1 MRFSHFFIDRPIF
14 AGVISVLIVLIG
26 IFAYPGLPVAQYP
39 EIAPP
44 SIAVIASY
52 PGAAAEVLADT
63 VAAPLE
69 QEINGVENMLYI
81 TSSSTGNGSTTINVV
96 FKLGTNLD
104 TAQVLV
110 QNRVAS
116 ALPRLP
122 QSVQQLGVTTRK
134 NTPDILMAVFITSP
148 DGSHDLQ
155 YLSNYAAL
163 QIRDK
168 LLRLQGIGGINV
180 FGARDY
186 AMRVWIDPEKAASR
200 NLNASEIV
208 AALRAQNVQV
218 AGGSVG
224 APPFARGG
232 SGFELSVQTQG
243 RLTTPAQFGEI
254 VIKAD
259 ASGALTRVSDVARV
273 EIGAQDYGT
282 NAYVNGT
289 PGIGLGI
296 SQLPGSNALATAKAI
311 IATMEE
317 AKKSFPPGV
326 SYSIPYNPT
335 TYVQQ
340 SIDSV
345 QQTLI
350 EAIGLVVLVVLL
362 FLQTWRAALIPVLAI
377 PVSLIGTFAVMAA
390 FGYSLN
396 NLSLFG
402 LVLAIGIVVDD
413 AIVVVENVER
423 ELRGG
428 LSPRD
433 AAYRT
438 MDEVGGALVA
448 IALTLCAVFVPT
460 AFISGISG
468 QFYKQF
474 ALTIASATLISM
486 LVSLTL
492 SPALAALL
500 FKAHTDDEHEPRG
513 VFAPLQRAA
522 NGFNHGFAWLSE
534 RYGRVTARTIR
545 TIGIVL
551 IAYVV
556 LLGIAG
562 WRFSATPSGF
572 IPAQDQGYLI
582 GVVQM
587 PPGSSLER
595 TDAVMRAAVRSGLKV
610 KGVNRIVSIAGLDG
624 ASFSNA
630 PNAGTMFLALDEF
643 SVRKKNHQTG
653 ASILADLRKQ
663 FASIDSAN
671 LLVIAPPPV
680 RGIGTGGGFKMMVQ
694 DRGNKGPRALEAA
707 TIGMMMAANQTPGLT
722 SVFSLFNTGTPRIYA
737 DIDREKA
744 EKLGV
749 TPDAVFATMQTYL
762 GSSYVNDFNLF
773 GRTFRVTA
781 QADAPFRSAPVDIV
795 NLKTRSASGAM
806 VPLGSVATL
815 KNQSGPYRVVR
826 HNLYPAAEL
835 QGDHVPGFSSGQA
848 LSAMEGLAAKHLPDG
863 FGYEW
868 TELAY
873 QEKTQGNTAVV
884 VFALAVVFVFL
895 LLAAQYESLLLPLAV
910 IMIVPMCLLAAI
922 LGVNL
927 RGFDNNILT
936 QIGLVVLVGLA
947 AKNAILIVE
956 FARQAEDGG
965 MDRFAAAESAA
976 RTRLRPILMTS
987 FAFILGVLPLVVA
1000 SGPGAEMRQALGTA
1014 VFFGMIGV
1022 TVFGLLFTPVFY
1034 VIASGIAGWLHK
1046 RRGGDARAAPK
1057 TPTPNAPALG
1067 GPVPQ
1072 AAE

>member
-26 IFAYPGLPVAQYP
+26 IFAYPTLPVAQYP

-44 SIAVIASY
+44 TIAVSASY
-52 PGAAAEVLADT
+52 PGASAEVLADT

-81 TSSSTGNGSTTINVV
+81 TSSSTGNGQTTINVV

-134 NTPDILMAVFITSP
+134 NSPDLLMAVFLTSP
-148 DGSHDLQ
+148 DGSHDVQ
-155 YLSNYAAL
+155 YLSNYATL
-163 QIRDK
+163 QVRDK
-168 LLRLQGIGGINV
+168 LLRLQGIGGINI

-186 AMRVWIDPEKAASR
+186 AMRIWIDPDKAASR
-200 NLNASEIV
+200 NLDASEIV
-208 AALRAQNVQV
+208 NALRAQNVQV

-243 RLTTPAQFGEI
+243 RLTTPQQFGDI

-259 ASGALTRVSDVARV
+259 ANGALTRVSDIARI

-289 PGIGLGI
+289 AGVGLGI
-296 SQLPGSNALATAKAI
+296 TQLPGSNALATAKAI

-326 SYSIPYNPT
+326 AYSIPYNPT

-350 EAIGLVVLVVLL
+350 EAVALVVLVVLI
-362 FLQTWRAALIPVLAI
+362 FLQTWRAAIIPVLAI
-377 PVSLIGTFAVMAA
+377 PVSLIGTFAIMAA

-423 ELRGG
+423 ELRNG
-428 LSPRD
+428 LSPHD
-433 AAYRT
+433 AAYAT

-474 ALTIASATLISM
+474 ALTISAATLISC

-500 FKAHTDDEHEPRG
+500 FKPHMGEAREPHG
-513 VFAPLQRAA
+513 LFAPLQRAA
-522 NGFNHGFAWLSE
+522 NGFNRGFEWLSD
-534 RYGRVTARTIR
+534 RYGKLTARTVR
-545 TIGIVL
+545 TIGFVL

-562 WRFSATPSGF
+562 WRFSVTPGGF

-587 PPGSSLER
+587 PPGSTLER
-595 TDAVMRAAVRSGLKV
+595 TDAVMQAAVKSALKI
-610 KGVNRIVSIAGLDG
+610 KGVNHIVNIAGLDG

-630 PNAGTMFLALDEF
+630 PNAGTMFLALDDF
-643 SVRKKNHQTG
+643 AVRKEHHQTG
-653 ASILADLRKQ
+653 ESILNDLRKSLG
-663 FASIDSAN
+663 AIDTAN
-671 LLVIAPPPV
+671 VLVIAPPPV

-694 DRGNKGPRALEAA
+694 DRGNKGAKALEAA
-707 TIGMMMAANQTPGLT
+707 TIEMMMAANQTKGLT
-722 SVFSLFNTGTPRIYA
+722 SVFTLFNTGTPRIYA
-737 DIDREKA
+737 DINREKA
-744 EKLGV
+744 QQLGV
-749 TPDAVFATMQTYL
+749 QPAELFATLQTYL

-773 GRTFRVTA
+773 GRTYRVTA
-781 QADAPFRSAPVDIV
+781 QADAPFRHAPADIV
-795 NLKTRSASGAM
+795 NLKTRSTSGAM

-815 KNQSGPYRVVR
+815 KDDAGPYRVVR

-835 QGDHVPGFSSGQA
+835 QGDRVPGFSSGQA
-848 LSAMEGLAAKHLPDG
+848 LAAMEGLAAKKLPEG
-863 FGYEW
+863 FSYEW

-873 QEKTQGNTAVV
+873 QEKTQGNTAAI

-910 IMIVPMCLLAAI
+910 ILIVPMCLLAAI

-956 FARQAEDGG
+956 FAKQAEERGET
-965 MDRFAAAESAA
+965 RWQAAESAA

-987 FAFILGVLPLVVA
+987 FAFILGVLPLVIA

-1034 VIASGIAGWLHK
+1034 VIASWAAGRFA
-1046 RRGGDARAAPK
+1046 RRKPAAAAP
-1057 TPTPNAPALG
+1057 PEPAPQGAS
-1067 GPVPQ
+1067 
-1072 AAE
+1072 

>member
-14 AGVISVLIVLIG
+14 AGVISILIVLIG
-26 IFAYPGLPVAQYP
+26 AFAYPSLPVAQYP

-44 SIAVIASY
+44 TVSVTASY
-52 PGAAAEVLADT
+52 PGASAEVLADT

-81 TSSSTGNGSTTINVV
+81 TSSSTANGQVTINVV
-96 FKLGTNLD
+96 FALGTNLD
-104 TAQVLV
+104 NAQVLV

-116 ALPRLP
+116 AEPRLP
-122 QSVQQLGVTTRK
+122 DTVRALGVTTRK
-134 NTPDILMAVFITSP
+134 NTPDILMAVFLTSP
-148 DGSHDLQ
+148 DGSHDTQ
-155 YLSNYAAL
+155 YLSNYATL
-163 QIRDK
+163 QIRDR
-168 LLRLQGIGGINV
+168 LLRLGGIGGINL
-180 FGARDY
+180 FGVRDY

-200 NLNASEIV
+200 NLNATDV
-208 AALRAQNVQV
+208 VNALRSQNVQV
-218 AGGSVG
+218 AAGSVG

-243 RLTTPAQFGEI
+243 RLSTPEQFGQI
-254 VIKAD
+254 VIKAGAD
-259 ASGALTRVSDVARV
+259 GALTRVSDVARI

-282 NAYVNGT
+282 NAAVDAT
-289 PGIGLGI
+289 PGVGLGI
-296 SQLPGSNALATAKAI
+296 TQLPGSNALATAESV
-311 IATMEE
+311 IAAMEE

-326 SYSIPYNPT
+326 AYSIPYNPT
-335 TYVQQ
+335 EYVAA
-340 SIDSV
+340 SIESV
-345 QQTLI
+345 QETLV
-350 EAIGLVVLVVLL
+350 EAIILVVLVVLI
-362 FLQTWRAALIPVLAI
+362 FLQSWRAALIPVLAI
-377 PVSLIGTFAVMAA
+377 PVSLVGTFAIMAG

-423 ELRGG
+423 ELRAGK
-428 LSPRD
+428 SPRD
-433 AAYRT
+433 AAFAT
-438 MDEVGGALVA
+438 MDEVGGALIA

-474 ALTIASATLISM
+474 ALTISAATLISC

-500 FKAHTDDEHEPRG
+500 FKPHEAHHDEPRG
-513 VFAPLQRAA
+513 RFAFVQRAA
-522 NGFNHGFAWLSE
+522 NGFNRGFDWLSD
-534 RYGRVTARTIR
+534 RYGRLTARTVR

-551 IAYVV
+551 VLYVV

-562 WRFSATPSGF
+562 WRFNATPTGF

-587 PPGSSLER
+587 PPGSTLER
-595 TDAVMRAAVRSGLKV
+595 TQAVMSQAVKSAREV
-610 KGVNRIVSIAGLDG
+610 KGVHHIVNIAGLDG

-630 PNAGTMFLALDEF
+630 PNAGTMFLALDDF
-643 SVRKKNHQTG
+643 ATRKKNGQTG
-653 ASILADLRKQ
+653 DSILADLRGKLSQ
-663 FASIDSAN
+663 IDSAN

-680 RGIGTGGGFKMMVQ
+680 RGIGTGGGYKMMVQ
-694 DRGNKGPRALEAA
+694 DRNSKGAQALEGA
-707 TIGMMMAANQTPGLT
+707 TMAMMMKANGTPGLT
-722 SVFSLFNTGTPRIYA
+722 SVFSLYNTGTPRIFA

-744 EKLGV
+744 QQLGV
-749 TPDAVFATMQTYL
+749 APSDVFATMQTYL
-762 GSSYVNDFNLF
+762 GSTYVNDFNLF
-773 GRTFRVTA
+773 GRTYRVTA
-781 QADAPFRSAPVDIV
+781 QADAPYRQAPSDILALKMRS
-795 NLKTRSASGAM
+795 TSGAM
-806 VPLGSVATL
+806 VPIGSVATL
-815 KNQSGPYRVVR
+815 KDISGPYRVVR

-835 QGDHVPGFSSGQA
+835 QGDTLPGFSSGQSLA
-848 LSAMEGLAAKHLPDG
+848 AMEDLAAKTLPEG

-873 QEKTQGNTAVV
+873 QQKTQGNTAAI

-895 LLAAQYESLLLPLAV
+895 LLAAQYESLVLPFAV
-910 IMIVPMCLLAAI
+910 ILIVPMCLLAAI

-956 FARQAEDGG
+956 FAKQAEERGE
-965 MDRFAAAESAA
+965 DRWQAAESAA

-987 FAFILGVLPLVVA
+987 FAFILGVVPLVIA

-1022 TVFGLLFTPVFY
+1022 TIFGLIFTPVFY
-1034 VIASGIAGWLHK
+1034 VIASWLSSKLPHK
-1046 RRGGDARAAPK
+1046 HREAAPPPPHA
-1057 TPTPNAPALG
+1057 TLEPAT
-1067 GPVPQ
+1067 
-1072 AAE
+1072 

>member
-44 SIAVIASY
+44 TIAVTASY

-81 TSSSTGNGSTTINVV
+81 TSSSTGNGATTINVV

-122 QSVQQLGVTTRK
+122 QAVQQLGVTTRK
-134 NTPDILMAVFITSP
+134 NTPDILMAVFVTSP

-200 NLNASEIV
+200 SLNASEIV
-208 AALRAQNVQV
+208 NALRAQNVQV

-243 RLTTPAQFGEI
+243 RLTTPEQFGEI

-259 ASGALTRVSDVARV
+259 TNGALTRVSDVARV

-296 SQLPGSNALATAKAI
+296 SQLPGSNALATAKTI
-311 IATMEE
+311 IAVMEE
-317 AKKSFPPGV
+317 AKKNFPPGV

-345 QQTLI
+345 QETLI
-350 EAIGLVVLVVLL
+350 EAVGLVVLVVLI

-377 PVSLIGTFAVMAA
+377 PVSLIGTFAIMAA

-438 MDEVGGALVA
+438 MDEVGGALIA

-474 ALTIASATLISM
+474 ALTIASATLISC

-500 FKAHTDDEHEPRG
+500 FKPHMDDEQQPHG
-513 VFAPLQRAA
+513 LFAPLQRAA
-522 NGFNHGFAWLSE
+522 NGFNHGFAWLSD
-534 RYGRVTARTIR
+534 RYGRITARTIR

-551 IAYVV
+551 IAYIV

-562 WRFSATPSGF
+562 WRFSATPGGF

-595 TDAVMRAAVRSGLKV
+595 TDAVMRAAVQSGLKV

-630 PNAGTMFLALDEF
+630 PNAGTMFLALDDF
-643 SVRKKNHQTG
+643 PMRKKNHQTG
-653 ASILADLRKQ
+653 DSILAAVRKQ
-663 FASIDSAN
+663 FGRIDSAN

-680 RGIGTGGGFKMMVQ
+680 RGIGTGGGWKLYIQ
-694 DRGNKGPRALEAA
+694 DRGGHGVRALEQV
-707 TIGMMMAANQTPGLT
+707 TTEFIGRANQLPEVKA
-722 SVFSLFNTGTPRIYA
+722 VFTTFNTATPKIFA
-737 DIDREKA
+737 DIDRLRA
-744 EKLGV
+744 EKLDV
-749 TPDAVFATMQTYL
+749 PTERVLDTLAIYL
-762 GSSYVNDFNLF
+762 GSAYVNDFNFL
-773 GRTFRVTA
+773 GRTYRVTA
-781 QADAPFRSAPVDIV
+781 QADGEFRDQPADI
-795 NLKTRSASGAM
+795 LKLRTRSNRGAM
-806 VPLGSVATL
+806 VPLGSLTTFRDLTGA
-815 KNQSGPYRVVR
+815 YRVPR
-826 HNLYPAAEL
+826 YNLYTAAEV
-835 QGDHVPGFSSGQA
+835 QGVAAPGHSTGDA
-848 LSAMEGLAAKHLPDG
+848 IAAIERLAAEVLPEGYG
-863 FGYEW
+863 FEW
-868 TELAY
+868 TDLAL
-873 QEKTQGNTAVV
+873 QEKLAGNTAY
-884 VFALAVVFVFL
+884 FAFVLGVAFVFL
-895 LLAAQYESLLLPLAV
+895 VLAALYESWVLPLAV
-910 IMIVPMCLLAAI
+910 ILIVPMCLLASVTGI
-922 LGVNL
+922 GL
-927 RGFDNNILT
+927 RGMDNNILV
-936 QIGLVVLVGLA
+936 QIGFIVLIGLA

-956 FARQAEDGG
+956 FARQAERNGL
-965 MDRFAAAESAA
+965 DRVSAA
-976 RTRLRPILMTS
+976 QQAASTRLRPILMTS
-987 FAFILGVLPLVVA
+987 LSFIMGVLPLVLA
-1000 SGPGAEMRQALGTA
+1000 SGAGAEMRQSIGTA
-1014 VFFGMIGV
+1014 VFSGMLGV
-1022 TVFGLLFTPVFY
+1022 TFFGLVFTPVFY
-1034 VIASGIAGWLHK
+1034 IVCRGFSQRGE
-1046 RRGGDARAAPK
+1046 RRRRRQLAPGAEW
-1057 TPTPNAPALG
+1057 PT
-1067 GPVPQ
+1067 
-1072 AAE
+1072 

>member
-1 MRFSHFFIDRPIF
+1 MRFSHFFINRPIF
-14 AGVISVLIVLIG
+14 AAVISILIVLIG
-26 IFAYPGLPVAQYP
+26 LFAYPVLPVAQYP

-44 SIAVIASY
+44 TIAISASY
-52 PGAAAEVLADT
+52 PGASAEVLADT
-63 VAAPLE
+63 VAAPIE
-69 QEINGVENMLYI
+69 QEVNGVENMLYI
-81 TSSSTGNGSTTINVV
+81 TSSSTGDGRVTINVV

-116 ALPRLP
+116 SLPRLP
-122 QSVQQLGVTTRK
+122 QTVQDLGVTTRK
-134 NTPDILMAVFITSP
+134 NTPDLLMAVFLTSP
-148 DGSHDLQ
+148 DGSHDIQ
-155 YLSNYAAL
+155 YLSNYATL
-163 QIRDK
+163 QVRDK

-186 AMRVWIDPEKAASR
+186 AMRVWISPEKAAAR

-243 RLTTPAQFGEI
+243 RLTTPEQFGDI
-254 VIKAD
+254 VIKSD
-259 ASGALTRVSDVARV
+259 GKGALTKVSDVARI
-273 EIGAQDYGT
+273 EIGSQDYTT

-289 PGIGLGI
+289 AGVGLGI
-296 SQLPGSNALATAKAI
+296 TQLPGSNALATAKNI
-311 IATMEE
+311 IAAMDE

-326 SYSIPYNPT
+326 AYTIPYNPT
-335 TYVQQ
+335 TFVQQ
-340 SIDSV
+340 SINSV
-345 QQTLI
+345 QETLV
-350 EAIGLVVLVVLL
+350 EAVLLVVLVVLV
-362 FLQTWRAALIPVLAI
+362 FLQSWRAALIPVLAI

-423 ELRGG
+423 ELRNG
-428 LSPRD
+428 LSPHD
-433 AAYRT
+433 AAFAT
-438 MDEVGGALVA
+438 MDEVGGALIA

-474 ALTIASATLISM
+474 ALTISAATVLSCI
-486 LVSLTL
+486 VSLTL

-500 FKAHTDDEHEPRG
+500 LRPHGDDHDEPRG
-513 VFAPLQRAA
+513 WFAPVQRAA
-522 NGFNHGFAWLSE
+522 NGFNRGFDWLSD
-534 RYGRVTARTIR
+534 RYGRLTARTVR

-551 IAYVV
+551 VCYVV

-562 WRFSATPSGF
+562 WRFTVTPGGF

-587 PPGSSLER
+587 PPGSTLER
-595 TDAVMRAAVRSGLKV
+595 TDAVMRKAVNIALKTA
-610 KGVNRIVSIAGLDG
+610 GVSHIVNIAGLDG

-630 PNAGTMFLALDEF
+630 PNAATMFIALDDF
-643 SVRKKNHQTG
+643 NVRREHQQTG
-653 ASILADLRKQ
+653 ASILADLRK
-663 FASIDSAN
+663 ALGGIDAAN
-671 LLVIAPPPV
+671 VLVIAPPPV

-707 TIGMMMAANQTPGLT
+707 TIDMMMAANKTPGLT
-722 SVFSLFNTGTPRIYA
+722 SVFTLFNTGTPRIYA

-744 EKLGV
+744 QQLGV
-749 TPDAVFATMQTYL
+749 TPSDVFSTLQTYL

-773 GRTFRVTA
+773 GRTYRVTA
-781 QADAPFRSAPVDIV
+781 QADAPFRAAPSDIV
-795 NLKTRSASGAM
+795 NLKTRSASGEM
-806 VPLGSVATL
+806 VPIGSVATL
-815 KNQSGPYRVVR
+815 KDDSGPYRVVR

-835 QGDHVPGFSSGQA
+835 QGDRLPGFSSGQA
-848 LSAMEGLAAKHLPDG
+848 LKAMEDLAAAHLPTG
-863 FGYEW
+863 FSFEW

-873 QEKTQGNTAVV
+873 QEKTQGNTAAI

-910 IMIVPMCLLAAI
+910 ILIVPMCLLAAI

-956 FARQAEDGG
+956 FAKQAEERGE
-965 MDRFAAAESAA
+965 DRWRAAESAA

-987 FAFILGVLPLVVA
+987 FAFILGVMPLVIA

-1014 VFFGMIGV
+1014 VFFGMVGV

-1034 VIASGIAGWLHK
+1034 VVTSGIADRFARW
-1046 RRGGDARAAPK
+1046 RGRPAAPVA
-1057 TPTPNAPALG
+1057 APDPA
-1067 GPVPQ
+1067 PEP
-1072 AAE
+1072 AE